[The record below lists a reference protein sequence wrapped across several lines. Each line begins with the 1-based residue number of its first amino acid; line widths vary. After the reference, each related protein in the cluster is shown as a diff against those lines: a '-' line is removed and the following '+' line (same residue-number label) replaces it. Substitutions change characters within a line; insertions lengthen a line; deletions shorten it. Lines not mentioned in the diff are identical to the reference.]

1 VREGFS
7 PDNNSTNSPL
17 KLAPTIPNERDDEGG
32 IIEAFF
38 GFREIIKIEFHRS
51 GVHPSL
57 CSLYLSSNN
66 G

>member
-1 VREGFS
+1 MREGFS

-38 GFREIIKIEFHRS
+38 DFREIIEIEFHRS
-51 GVHPSL
+51 GDHPSL
-57 CSLYLSSNN
+57 GILYLSSRN